1 MSPHR
6 PHGPRLRD
14 WSQPSRAGE
23 TPPPARSA
31 QSEANRAEILAHFRG
46 AAAPEPEPEPADA
59 ERPRPTARQALTSM
73 VRPTVTSTGK
83 QAAADAARARMTRMT
98 PSPDPTET

>member
-1 MSPHR
+1 MSRHK

-14 WSQPSRAGE
+14 WSQPARAGE
-23 TPPPARSA
+23 SPPPARSA
-31 QSEANRAEILAHFRG
+31 QSEANRAAILAHFRG
-46 AAAPEPEPEPADA
+46 ATAPESDTEPTDA
-59 ERPRPTARQALTSM
+59 ETPRPTARQALTSL